1 MKTFLTFILTALL
14 LAPLATTQGAPL
26 DGAIFLGAEQA
37 NMVKPGS
44 ESAPVNARPSPVL
57 DGDGFPVDQ
66 VVQSD
71 APEAGAL
78 SWAVEVPK
86 SGTQEDKG
94 KEKLE
99 LVEPELS
106 EKASEAERDRY
117 VREVVFPKVQAD
129 ATAGRVPAVWEIGY
143 FYLNGWG
150 VPLDLQQAEAGFR
163 AGPESER
170 GRGLWRVGQAYMRTK
185 EFAKAEGLFV
195 ESLNAG
201 SKLAARDTALLAQ
214 AHLFGLWKLKR
225 NQAKAEALL
234 QQLGEACPDDADY
247 LLGLLNLRYEQ
258 KQFAE
263 AHEIA
268 TRVAPK
274 LRERPD
280 DYQFARDMRSLCALR
295 SAKLSELTPEK
306 MRELLRNVTDGSTW
320 LLPVALTVLAVALSG
335 LVAWTHL
342 VRKRGPGLA
351 LSCAWIGLM
360 SFASGMGFILPL
372 PSALDNAAGRW
383 VGAIMM
389 AVACLIVTR
398 LGGGARYFGAAPLA
412 PDLRSAL
419 RTGGL
424 LTALL
429 AGILAINF
437 GYGILYQQ
445 VTGRPLESQLV
456 AALLKCITTTD
467 FVITL
472 VVAGL
477 LVPFYEEVIF
487 RGFLFGALERRWDGA
502 WALGV
507 SSVVFAVI
515 HGLTHLPVL
524 LVVALVLGW
533 LRLRTGDLRRSI
545 LLHSFNNTLAILL
558 LNVFRP

>member
-1 MKTFLTFILTALL
+1 MKAIVAGLSILAGLL
-14 LAPLATTQGAPL
+14 PATLLPADAGRHRVSITMSD
-26 DGAIFLGAEQA
+26 DGTEQFDLQAIGLPT
-37 NMVKPGS
+37 NV
-44 ESAPVNARPSPVL
+44 
-57 DGDGFPVDQ
+57 
-66 VVQSD
+66 
-71 APEAGAL
+71 PEAEVDAL
-78 SWAVEVPK
+78 
-86 SGTQEDKG
+86 
-94 KEKLE
+94 
-99 LVEPELS
+99 
-106 EKASEAERDRY
+106 
-117 VREVVFPKVQAD
+117 VREVVVPKIKAD
-129 ATAGRVPAVWEIGY
+129 PAKGTAPAAWQVGY
-143 FYLNGWG
+143 LYLNGWG
-150 VPLDLQQAEAGFR
+150 VPLDLQQAEAAFR

-170 GRGLWRVGQAYMRTK
+170 GRGLWRVGQAYKKTNDL
-185 EFAKAEGLFV
+185 AKAEALLLG
-195 ESLNAG
+195 SLDAG
-201 SKLAARDTALLAQ
+201 CKLAARDTALLAQ

-280 DYQFARDMRSLCALR
+280 DYQFARDMQSLCALR

-320 LLPVALTVLAVALSG
+320 LLPVALTVLAVALFG

-398 LGGGARYFGAAPLA
+398 LGGGGRYFGATPLA

-477 LVPFYEEVIF
+477 LIPFYEEVIF
-487 RGFLFGALERRWDGA
+487 RGFLFGALERRRGGA

-524 LVVALVLGW
+524 LVVALALGW
-533 LRLRTGDLRRSI
+533 LRLRTGDLRQSI